1 MTHRDEQLYPLLPA
15 IHRLRDEE
23 LGSPL
28 RALLG
33 VMDQEFRRVEENIED
48 LYESWFIET
57 APEWVVPYI
66 GSLVGNRPLI
76 EVAHSRRTDVARTL
90 YYRRRK
96 GTLPMLEE
104 LARDVTGWGAHAVE
118 FMERLAW
125 TQNLNHLRY
134 TRSPD
139 PTGSHPTAFDR
150 VGTINVRS
158 GDALDRLDGPFDEAA
173 HTIDVR
179 RARAGA
185 YRKGIKPKA
194 RTGEG
199 WYAPRHIGFFLW
211 RLNAYPHTLHPAR
224 RAAAPNDHGWHVH
237 PFGAPSPLFTNTQ
250 AERDPA
256 RLAQEIHVPGP
267 IRPVAFREDL
277 EAYRRR
283 YLPQP
288 PATRPA
294 SSVWYGPDRSI
305 HLVAD
310 GIDVLPENVQCK
322 DLGAWARPP
331 AGFVAVD
338 VRRGRVTFATGEE
351 PVELRASFA
360 YGFSANL
367 GGGPY
372 DRRSSLAANAD
383 ATLAR
388 TRGITPW
395 TQTVAKGGTF
405 STIQQALAEWTTAGQ
420 PPAIIRIA
428 DSAVYG
434 GTIQITLPADGWLV
448 IEAAQ
453 QCRPILRLVGDLQIA
468 APDGGRVTLDGLL
481 IEGAI
486 QLSDDVS
493 LDIAHSTL
501 VPGRMLNED
510 GSPRSPDRDS
520 IATATGGGP
529 HTPDVALRYS
539 ICGSIRLPAS
549 TRLLAIRDSIVQA
562 LPVGGVIRDSIAAA
576 DPADAPGPPA
586 SIERSTIFGSV
597 HLREMVLGSE
607 SIFAQP
613 VLVQRRQSG
622 CIRFSSI
629 AEGSVTP
636 RRFHCQPDLALDG
649 VTDVAE
655 AARIRTRLTPTFT
668 SMNYGDPGFAQL
680 RADTALEIRTGTEN
694 GAEMGAFE
702 HLLQPQR
709 ETNLR
714 TRLDEYLPFGLEAA
728 IVYVT

>member
-1 MTHRDEQLYPLLPA
+1 MSHRDERMYRLLPA
-15 IHRLRDEE
+15 VHRLRDEE
-23 LGSPL
+23 QGSPL

-33 VMDQEFRRVEENIED
+33 VMDEEFARIEENIED

-134 TRSPD
+134 AASPD
-139 PTGSHPTAFDR
+139 PTHTHPTAFDR

-158 GDALDRLDGPFDEAA
+158 ADALDRLDGPFDEAA

-179 RARAGA
+179 RAPAGA
-185 YRKGIKPKA
+185 YRKGMKPMS

-199 WYAPRHIGFFLW
+199 WYATRHIGFFLW
-211 RLNAYPHTLHPAR
+211 RLEAYPLVLHPAR
-224 RAAAPNDHGWHVH
+224 RAAAPNDHGWHLQ
-237 PFGAPSPLFTNTQ
+237 PLGAPSPLFTNTQ

-283 YLPQP
+283 YLPMP
-288 PATRPA
+288 PAARPA
-294 SSVWYGPDRSI
+294 NSTWYGPDRSL

-310 GIDVLPENVQCK
+310 GVAVLPENVLCK

-331 AGFVAVD
+331 AGSVAVD
-338 VRRGRVTFATGEE
+338 VSRGRVTFAAGEE
-351 PVELRASFA
+351 PAELRASFA
-360 YGFSANL
+360 YGFSADI

-372 DRRSSLAANAD
+372 DRRVSIAANED

-388 TRGITPW
+388 TRGLAPW
-395 TQTVAKGGTF
+395 LQSVSKDGAF
-405 STIQQALAEWTTAGQ
+405 STIQQALNEWMAAGQ
-420 PPAIIRIA
+420 PPGIIRIE

-434 GTIQITLPADGWLV
+434 GTIQLALPADGWLV

-453 QCRPILRLVGDLQIA
+453 QCRPILRLVGDLQVA

-486 QLSDDVS
+486 QVSGDAS
-493 LDIAHSTL
+493 LDIVHSTL

-510 GSPRSPDRDS
+510 GSARSPDRDS
-520 IATATGGGP
+520 IATATDGGP
-529 HTPDVALRYS
+529 HTPDITLRYS
-539 ICGSIRLPAS
+539 ICGSIRMPAAARHL
-549 TRLLAIRDSIVQA
+549 TIRDSVVQA
-562 LPVGGVIRDSIAAA
+562 LPVGGTVRDAIAAG
-576 DPADAPGPPA
+576 DPAGAPGPTA
-586 SIERSTIFGSV
+586 TIERSTIFGPV
-597 HLREMVLGSE
+597 HLRELKLGSE
-607 SIFAQP
+607 SIFAHP
-613 VLVQRRQSG
+613 LLVQRRQSG
-622 CIRFSSI
+622 CVRFSSI
-629 AEGSVTP
+629 AEGSTTP

-649 VTDVAE
+649 ITDAVE
-655 AARIRTRLTPTFT
+655 AARIRARLTPTFT
-668 SMNYGDPGFAQL
+668 SLNHGDPGYAQL
-680 RADTALEIRTGTEN
+680 RADTALEIRTGAEN

-709 ETNLR
+709 EANLR

-728 IVYVT
+728 ILYVT